1 MLTKGLTDHTIRL
14 LATIRQQSIWLRTL
28 ILVLA
33 FGAEFLAFPH
43 LIHLVGNGAA
53 ALTGIL
59 VLVGGLLLGS
69 LGGLIAG
76 LVAFPFNAL
85 LINTA
90 TGLSWM
96 AALNGAGWLGHMV
109 LLVVG
114 VTVGLVADM
123 AHRIHQ
129 ELLQRRRIQ
138 QELRR
143 NQARL
148 RVLSDQVPAILW
160 TTDPDLSITSI
171 VGSGLT
177 HLIPDRDSILGQRL
191 EEFVKDS
198 SRSQE
203 FIQAH
208 RDALAGKSVVREDLW
223 RGRIYESHIQPF
235 RNQAQEIVGTV
246 GIALDVTDR
255 KHFEQALQQQVRK
268 QAALHRVATAGA
280 LATNEEDLIRQATEI
295 IGQALQVD
303 SFHILLLDEE
313 QPRLFVHAQDGR
325 TGVRVETP
333 ATLDSVYTQV
343 TRTGQPIRVNDTWSH
358 PEYKA
363 QDQVNRSRLCVPIA
377 LGDRIL
383 GAVNAESRRPYVF
396 TSNDQ
401 DLLAIFT
408 EQLAIGVEKIR
419 LFQEA
424 HKRAAELAV
433 LMELSTAL
441 RDTDRTETVME
452 TLLVHSMEAL
462 KGVWGGIFVPGPKP
476 DTLTIAWQ
484 MGHPSVP
491 PNIALCINNSITGH
505 VYRTEQPYLVADL
518 ARDAQT
524 HSQIRGLI
532 AEEQISAPL
541 SAIFSPLRAGTECI
555 GVIGISAAPG
565 RSYSA
570 TELRLLSAMA
580 EIGGSALNRADIM
593 ETLEQRVSERTREL
607 AEANQR
613 LQELDRL
620 KSEFVANVSHELRTP
635 LTNINF
641 YLNLLSSAK
650 EGQKKAKYMAILHQ
664 ETQRLKTLIETVL
677 DLSRLD
683 ATQAAGQASH
693 EELVDMRSLVAQ
705 VMASHEELART
716 GEVALGLEMAD
727 GPLHVLGDHDQLVQV
742 VTNLLANA
750 INYTPPGGQ
759 VTVRT
764 RTENDR
770 ICLCISD
777 TGMGISPQE
786 QEQIFDRFFR
796 GERATAA
803 GIPGTGLG
811 LSIVKEIVEL
821 HGGQIQVQSQP
832 GQGSTFRVW
841 LPRAQEPSR
850 TSRPPATSSSPRAAA
865 DGK

>member
-14 LATIRQQSIWLRTL
+14 LATIRQQPIWLRS
-28 ILVLA
+28 LVLLLA
-33 FGAEFLAFPH
+33 FGAEFLAFPR
-43 LIHLVGNGAA
+43 LIHLLGNGAA

-59 VLVGGLLLGS
+59 VLLGGLLLGS
-69 LGGLIAG
+69 LGGLVTG
-76 LVAFPFNAL
+76 LAAFPFNAL
-85 LINTA
+85 LISTG
-90 TGLSWM
+90 TGLSWA
-96 AALNGAGWLGHMV
+96 AALNGVGWLGHMV

-123 AHRIHQ
+123 AHRIHL
-129 ELLQRRRIQ
+129 ELLQRRRMQ

-160 TTDPDLSITSI
+160 TTDRDLTITSI

-177 HLIPDRDSILGQRL
+177 HLVPDRDAVLGQSL
-191 EEFVKDS
+191 EELVRDS
-198 SRSQE
+198 RRNQA

-208 RDALAGKSVVREDLW
+208 QDALAGQSVVREDLW

-246 GIALDVTDR
+246 GIALDVTER
-255 KHFEQALQQQVRK
+255 KHFEQTLQQQVRK
-268 QAALHRVATAGA
+268 QSALHRVATAGA
-280 LATNEEDLIRQATEI
+280 LATNEEELIRQATEI
-295 IGQALQVD
+295 IGQALGVD
-303 SFHILLLDEE
+303 SFCILLLDEDR
-313 QPRLFVHAQDGR
+313 PRLFTYA
-325 TGVRVETP
+325 TGAHPEVAVETL
-333 ATLDSVYTQV
+333 ASLDAVFAQV
-343 TRTGQPIRVNDTWSH
+343 IRTGQPVRVNDTWRH
-358 PEYKA
+358 GEYTS
-363 QDQVNRSRLCVPIA
+363 QDQINRSRICVPIS

-396 TSNDQ
+396 TRNDQ

-441 RDTDRTETVME
+441 RDTDRIDTVME
-452 TLLVHSMEAL
+452 TLLVHSMDAL
-462 KGVWGGIFVPGPKP
+462 KGAWGAIFVPGDKP
-476 DTLTIAWQ
+476 DTLVIARQ
-484 MGHPSVP
+484 LGYPDVPSGISLYV
-491 PNIALCINNSITGH
+491 NNSITGY
-505 VYRTEQPYLVADL
+505 VYRTEQPYLVEDIG
-518 ARDAQT
+518 RDPNA
-524 HSQIRGLI
+524 HSQIRELI
-532 AEEQISAPL
+532 AEEEIQEPI

-570 TELRLLSAMA
+570 TELRLLTAMA

-641 YLNLLSSAK
+641 YLNLLTSVQD
-650 EGQKKAKYMAILHQ
+650 GQKKEKYMAILRQ

-683 ATQAAGQASH
+683 AAQAAGQAGT
-693 EELVDMRSLVAQ
+693 ERVDMGQLAAQ
-705 VMASHEELART
+705 VVASHEELART
-716 GEVALGLEMAD
+716 GDVALRLEVD
-727 GPLHVLGDHDQLVQV
+727 DSPLQVSGDHNQLVQV

-759 VTVRT
+759 VTVRA
-764 RTENDR
+764 RAEGDQV
-770 ICLCISD
+770 CLCISD
-777 TGMGISPQE
+777 TGMGIPPKE
-786 QEQIFDRFFR
+786 QGLIFDRFFR

-811 LSIVKEIVEL
+811 LSIVKEIVDL
-821 HGGQIQVQSQP
+821 HGGQIQVQSAP
-832 GQGSTFRVW
+832 GQGSTFQVW
-841 LPRAQEPSR
+841 LPRLQGPSR
-850 TSRPPATSSSPRAAA
+850 TSRSPATSPGARAAA
-865 DGK
+865 DGQ